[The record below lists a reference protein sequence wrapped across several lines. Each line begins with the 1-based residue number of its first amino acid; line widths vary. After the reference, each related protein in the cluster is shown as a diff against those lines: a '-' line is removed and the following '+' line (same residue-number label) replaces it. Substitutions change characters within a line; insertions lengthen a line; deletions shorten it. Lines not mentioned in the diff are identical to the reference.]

1 MRPVSGWPAW
11 TLMGLI
17 VAEAAGAFALGSVSG
32 LPRTGELDGPIEI
45 AFLLFVLSS
54 GMVGALIVSRLRR
67 HPVGWLL
74 LFASLAFATG
84 GLVVSYLE
92 VAFLVRPGSLPVSP
106 FLLWLVD
113 WVFNLGTGVSAT
125 FVLLLFPTGRLPSPR
140 WKLVAGLAGIAI
152 VSVLAGVALSPG
164 LFEGL
169 PIDHPLGLK
178 ESDPLELVLEVGNLL
193 LLAAIVASVAS
204 LVFRYRGARGEERQ
218 QLKWVAFSVMLL
230 GLGLLGTVGW
240 AVASGPSE
248 VSDEAENLV
257 ITILLSLVPVS
268 IGIAILRYRL
278 YDIDLVINRTLV
290 YGSLTVLLGAV
301 YVAGVV
307 GLPQVLR
314 LPEDNDLVV
323 AGSTLLV
330 AALFSPLR
338 RRIQAFVDRRFY
350 RSRYDAARTVE
361 AFSARL
367 RDEVDLETL
376 ETDLVG
382 VVRQTLQPAHVSLWL
397 RESQR
402 RVLS

>member
-45 AFLLFVLSS
+45 AFLFFVLSS

-84 GLVVSYLE
+84 GLVVSYVE
-92 VAFLVRPGSLPVSP
+92 VAFIVRPGSWPVSP
-106 FLLWLVD
+106 FLVWLGD
-113 WVFNLGTGVSAT
+113 WAFNIGSGISAT

-140 WKLVAGLAGIAI
+140 WRLVAWLAGIGLSSLLI
-152 VSVLAGVALSPG
+152 GVAFSPG
-164 LFEGL
+164 PFEGL
-169 PIDHPLGLK
+169 PIDNPLAL
-178 ESDPLELVLEVGNLL
+178 EDPLL
-193 LLAAIVASVAS
+193 LLFEGTGLLLLFSAILSSVAS
-204 LVFRYRGARGEERQ
+204 LVFRYHRARGEERQ
-218 QLKWVAFSVMLL
+218 QLKWVAYSVMLL
-230 GLGLLGTVGW
+230 ALGLLGTVGW
-240 AVASGPSE
+240 EVANGRAELSN
-248 VSDEAENLV
+248 EAENLV
-257 ITILLSLVPVS
+257 ITLLLGLLPVS

-290 YGSLTVLLGAV
+290 YGALSVLLGAV